1 MVMVLLGARIWWW
14 CRRDQEV
21 DGDDGSKK
29 GDGDDEEGSKK
40 WGWVQIDMGWGRYC
54 CFQNE
59 FVMLFAG
66 ACWGA
71 SIWVEFVRKTKYLC
85 DGPIDVT
92 AVGFFF
98 GVT

>member
-1 MVMVLLGARIWWW
+1 
-14 CRRDQEV
+14 
-21 DGDDGSKK
+21 
-29 GDGDDEEGSKK
+29 
-40 WGWVQIDMGWGRYC
+40 MGCGRYC

-59 FVMLFAG
+59 FVILFAG

-71 SIWVEFVRKTKYLC
+71 SIWVEFVLKTKYLC

>member
-1 MVMVLLGARIWWW
+1 
-14 CRRDQEV
+14 
-21 DGDDGSKK
+21 
-29 GDGDDEEGSKK
+29 
-40 WGWVQIDMGWGRYC
+40 MGCGRYC

-98 GVT
+98 GVTQLSLFYSKKIRFD